1 MRILWLTMQALP
13 VITKSI
19 DPEAK
24 IPPTGGWMEGIS
36 RKIIEQ
42 NSEDFAYC
50 FPSDSV
56 TSGSV
61 NGFKWYSIKKIRDFS
76 NYTTSD
82 LEELKFVIDDFEPDI
97 IHLFG
102 TEHTHQTQLVF
113 MVRELGYIDRLVI
126 WIQGLVSVY
135 AKHYNA
141 GLPEVLM
148 IKRTMKEVFKRN
160 NLNDMKSNMAKRG
173 EEEIECLKI
182 AKHVF
187 VRTDWDEA
195 ACKAINPKL
204 SIHWCNETLRSSFY
218 EPPYWN
224 LEKIRKH
231 SIFVSQSN
239 YPIKGLHKLLEAMPI
254 IANEF
259 PDVKIYTTGVD
270 YLHYSKTIDKLRL
283 STYQKE
289 IIRLIRKNHLEE
301 NIVFMGILA
310 EQKMKEAYLQ
320 AHVFVSA
327 SSIENSPN
335 SLGEAML
342 LGVPS
347 VVSDVGG
354 VKNMMTH
361 GEEGLIYPFDE
372 PYVLAEYV
380 CRIFRDDNLAV
391 RFSEHAQMHSSDTH
405 SPEKNYVQLL
415 KEYTS
420 IVK

>member
-13 VITKSI
+13 IITKSI
-19 DPEAK
+19 DPEAA

-36 RKIIEQ
+36 RKVIEY
-42 NSEDFAYC
+42 NSDDFAYC
-50 FPSDSV
+50 FPGKNV
-56 TSGSV
+56 KSGSV
-61 NGFKWYSIKKIRDFS
+61 NGFKWYSIKKINDFTK
-76 NYTTSD
+76 YTKLD
-82 LEELKFVIDDFEPDI
+82 LESLRGVIDEFKPDI

-102 TEHTHQTQLVF
+102 TEHTHQTQLVL
-113 MVRELGYIDRLVI
+113 MVKELGYIDRFVI

-135 AKHYNA
+135 AQYYNA
-141 GLPEVLM
+141 GLPDRLM
-148 IKRTMKEVFKRN
+148 SKRTIKEVFNRN
-160 NLNDMKSNMAKRG
+160 NLNDMKRNMAKRG

-195 ACKAINPKL
+195 ACKAINPDL
-204 SIHWCNETLRSSFY
+204 QIHWCNETLRPSFY
-218 EPPYWN
+218 EQPNWN
-224 LEKIRKH
+224 IEKIRRH

-239 YPIKGLHKLLEAMPI
+239 YPIKGLHKLIEAMPI
-254 IANEF
+254 IAKEF

-270 YLHYSKTIDKLRL
+270 YLRYSKLIDKLRL
-283 STYQKE
+283 STYQKY
-289 IIRLIRKNHLEE
+289 IIKLIKENNLEE
-301 NIVFMGILA
+301 HIEFMGLLS
-310 EQKMKEAYLQ
+310 EQKMKEAYLRS
-320 AHVFVSA
+320 HVFVSA

-361 GEEGLIYPFDE
+361 GEDGLLYPFDE

-380 CRIFRDDNLAV
+380 CRIFREDNLAM
-391 RFSEHAQMHSSDTH
+391 RFSKQAQRHAWETH
-405 SPEKNYVQLL
+405 SPEKNYLRL
-415 KEYTS
+415 IEEYMN
-420 IVK
+420 IAK